1 MFFFVAAKIR
11 MKGRKSKGKI
21 INCSMVFPK
30 MVVKND
36 FIVHKM
42 FYNMPI
48 IRRMYGVSTAV
59 KMPFRVSPSEA

>member
-1 MFFFVAAKIR
+1 MN
-11 MKGRKSKGKI
+11 GRKSKGKI

-30 MVVKND
+30 MVVKIG
-36 FIVHKM
+36 FIVPKM

>member
-1 MFFFVAAKIR
+1 
-11 MKGRKSKGKI
+11 MKGRKNKGKI

-36 FIVHKM
+36 FIVPKM

>member
-1 MFFFVAAKIR
+1 

-21 INCSMVFPK
+21 INCSMFFPK

-36 FIVHKM
+36 FIVPKM